1 MGKRLRL
8 SRQGIFILKAST
20 FQGFYRL
27 GLFQDFRWNYM
38 VFKYKIHGL
47 PHFIV
52 IGKRVI

>member
-27 GLFQDFRWNYM
+27 GLFEDF
-38 VFKYKIHGL
+38 
-47 PHFIV
+47 
-52 IGKRVI
+52 